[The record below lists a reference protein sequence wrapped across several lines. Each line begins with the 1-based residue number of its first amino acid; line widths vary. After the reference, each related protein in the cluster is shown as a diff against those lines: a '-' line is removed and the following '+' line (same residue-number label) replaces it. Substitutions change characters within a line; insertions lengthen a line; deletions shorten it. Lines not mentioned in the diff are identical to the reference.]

1 MQTLLSGSE
10 SGISKGPLGLFLA
23 LTGLVLVMFIGERF
37 GLIPGFIALAA
48 WSGACQFLRSRGDSE
63 AHRRNWRGMLLV
75 ATLPI
80 GIFVLVVLL
89 ERRVVMFVQGS
100 GILIA
105 GLGGTYVG
113 AFAAALLARRVA
125 NRT

>member
-1 MQTLLSGSE
+1 
-10 SGISKGPLGLFLA
+10 
-23 LTGLVLVMFIGERF
+23 
-37 GLIPGFIALAA
+37 
-48 WSGACQFLRSRGDSE
+48 
-63 AHRRNWRGMLLV
+63 MLLV

-80 GIFVLVVLL
+80 GIFVLMVLL
-89 ERRVVMFVQGS
+89 ERRAVIFVQGS

-113 AFAAALLARRVA
+113 AFAAARLAQREA

>member
-1 MQTLLSGSE
+1 
-10 SGISKGPLGLFLA
+10 
-23 LTGLVLVMFIGERF
+23 
-37 GLIPGFIALAA
+37 
-48 WSGACQFLRSRGDSE
+48 
-63 AHRRNWRGMLLV
+63 MLLV